1 MLPHIGGNFLGLVCS
16 TAYRE
21 PIIRLGMT
29 GVQNPEI
36 SWHVMAVMLPISHW
50 RCAKH
55 TFNFVQQE
63 VVHEA

>member
-1 MLPHIGGNFLGLVCS
+1 
-16 TAYRE
+16 
-21 PIIRLGMT
+21 MT

-55 TFNFVQQE
+55 TLNFVQQE